1 MERKDEMKKWP
12 VRAMS
17 KAEIGSAYAPCLLPH
32 SAVKRLMQWISI
44 NPQLTEALLATGYR
58 KNQRVFT
65 IRQVQLIFEHLGE
78 P

>member
-1 MERKDEMKKWP
+1 MKRWALKP
-12 VRAMS
+12 MS
-17 KAEIGSAYAPCLLPH
+17 KAEIGCAYAPCMLPH

-44 NPQLTEALLATGYR
+44 NPALKDAQRATGYH
-58 KNQRVFT
+58 KHQKVFT

>member
-1 MERKDEMKKWP
+1 MMERQYEDSGIEWIGRIPEGWM
-12 VRAMS
+12 MS
-17 KAEIGSAYAPCLLPH
+17 AI
-32 SAVKRLMQWISI
+32 KRLMQWISI

>member
-1 MERKDEMKKWP
+1 M
-12 VRAMS
+12 
-17 KAEIGSAYAPCLLPH
+17 LPH

-44 NPQLTEALLATGYR
+44 NPALKDAQRATGYH
-58 KNQRVFT
+58 KHQKVFT